1 MTEVCQQKKNNY
13 FCTSNF
19 FKILQN
25 HTKFLAVKYLIILIF
40 STVFFSLKAQDLN
53 SELEIYSDN
62 LVFLRRLDRAFSTSE
77 NNVFANGIFVPKT
90 KIGKKGM
97 SLILSD
103 VKDVRKVLEDGE
115 GAFDQDHLSDLIEI
129 NQKIETLKVTLV
141 SRAIFVVFLDTQADE
156 LGFLKFGAK
165 RKLKKAVELVPKA
178 SAEDLRE
185 LWGDSAN
192 ELDTTIQ
199 GVIEAINNY

>member
-53 SELEIYSDN
+53 SKLEIYSDN

>member
-1 MTEVCQQKKNNY
+1 M
-13 FCTSNF
+13 
-19 FKILQN
+19 
-25 HTKFLAVKYLIILIF
+25 KYLIILIF